1 MLRASAS
8 SLMAANTATNG
19 TRTVQAGLPKPVP
32 RCGAIYPPGYSGV
45 DGDYRVSWHQK
56 VANGQTIEPYATF
69 RTTAI
74 VIKALRARSLAV
86 WGPLEYLDR
95 RDALRRL
102 AAQSSLGVEY
112 QHTFKAINQRNGER
126 TTRFSPLEC
135 TGKCVSSFSYSDTA
149 FGQPFFL
156 CDERYYL
163 ATQNRDSQ
171 VTDTQ
176 WQGLMSQLRCK
187 ASIPW
192 FCNGPVTAMHSP
204 TRTARV
210 IV

>member
-1 MLRASAS
+1 M
-8 SLMAANTATNG
+8 
-19 TRTVQAGLPKPVP
+19 
-32 RCGAIYPPGYSGV
+32 
-45 DGDYRVSWHQK
+45 
-56 VANGQTIEPYATF
+56 
-69 RTTAI
+69 
-74 VIKALRARSLAV
+74 IKALRARSLAGR
-86 WGPLEYLDR
+86 GPLEYLDR

-102 AAQSSLGVEY
+102 AAQVSLGVEY
-112 QHTFKAINQRNGER
+112 QHTFKAINQRNGDA

-135 TGKCVSSFSYSDTA
+135 TGKCVSSFSFVDTA

-163 ATQNRDSQ
+163 APQNRDSQ

-176 WQGLMSQLRCK
+176 WQGLMSQFVCK
-187 ASIPW
+187 ASIHW

-204 TRTARV
+204 ARTARV